1 MTNNKKPFFTILG
14 EIFFVLCL
22 SAVSAFCLHVFVY
35 PSNFAP
41 SGVEGIATMI
51 QHKTGFNA
59 GITSLIFNIPLLITA
74 WFVLKKKYVIYT
86 LIFNLTSSALIILLS
101 EVDFYQYTDNA
112 ADGLVAALFSGII
125 LGVRTGLMLRLG
137 ASTGGVD
144 IPAGMIQK
152 KMPHLNTERII
163 SIICYITIVFSFF
176 VYDGNV
182 TSVLLSFVQ
191 MFIFDKFAGF
201 MMKDRRNAV
210 EVKIITKEPEKI
222 KNDIMCN
229 LKHGATVLEGRG
241 MYTDGVSSVIISV
254 INIRQIPEFH
264 DIMKNH
270 PEAFAYYGELMG
282 VKGNFRWKRDDAVK

>member
-1 MTNNKKPFFTILG
+1 MTSNKKQFFTILW
-14 EIFFVLCL
+14 EIFLVLCL
-22 SAVSAFCLHVFVY
+22 SAVSAFCLHIFVY

-59 GITSLIFNIPLLITA
+59 GITSLIFNIPLLIVA

-152 KMPHLNTERII
+152 NMPHLNTERII

-176 VYDGNV
+176 VYDRNV

-201 MMKDRRNAV
+201 MLKDRRNAV

>member
-1 MTNNKKPFFTILG
+1 MKSNKDILTVLW
-14 EIFFVLCL
+14 EILAVLGL
-22 SAVSAFCLHVFVY
+22 SAMSAFCLHIFVY

-51 QHKTGFNA
+51 QHATGFNA
-59 GITSLIFNIPLLITA
+59 GITSLIFNIPLLVIA

-86 LIFNLTSSALIILLS
+86 LIFNIVSSALIILLDN
-101 EVDFYQYTDNA
+101 VDFYQYTENA

-125 LGVRTGLMLRLG
+125 LGVRTGLMLKLG

-144 IPAGMIQK
+144 IPAGIIQN

-163 SIICYITIVFSFF
+163 SIICYITIIFSFF
-176 VYDGNV
+176 AYDRNV

-201 MMKDRRNAV
+201 MMRDRRNAV

-222 KNDIMCN
+222 KHDLMCN
-229 LKHGATVLEGRG
+229 LKHGATILESRG
-241 MYTDGVSSVIISV
+241 MYTNGISWVIITV

-264 DIMKNH
+264 DVMKKH
-270 PEAFAYYGELMG
+270 PDAFAYYGELTG
-282 VKGNFRWKRDDAVK
+282 VKGNFRWKRTDALK

>member
-1 MTNNKKPFFTILG
+1 MTNNKKTFFTILG

-22 SAVSAFCLHVFVY
+22 SAVSAFCLHIFVY

-201 MMKDRRNAV
+201 MLKDRRNAV

-264 DIMKNH
+264 DIMKKH